1 MQEPIINEI
10 ESRYADFLR
19 LLIRMIEARA
29 DVTIPAGLEW
39 QNDGRALAAQFAFHL
54 HTIGLLNKG
63 SDLVVD
69 ALSARIVDHG
79 SVNVLAR
86 SAVEAYITYA
96 FIFTDPDPEVCR
108 FRHMAWQL
116 GGLIDRQ
123 RLTATSAE
131 TRIKQDAEKAL
142 VDALQSELITH
153 PLFSLLSPTEQKAF
167 RAGKWTGGRHRQELA
182 EAVGLHGEYF
192 RNFYHYL
199 CGYSHSSYAAALQVR
214 DAGSFE
220 VQRQLSTSI
229 LHSML
234 MVMAH
239 FMTRFASNDSSA
251 EQVLQASPDRIW
263 VERYCF
269 PADQFDGLYK
279 VAP

>member
-1 MQEPIINEI
+1 MQEPTVSEI

-19 LLIRMIEARA
+19 LLIRMIEARS
-29 DVTIPAGLEW
+29 DMTIPAGLEW

-54 HTIGLLNKG
+54 HTMGVLNVG
-63 SDLVVD
+63 STLVVD
-69 ALSARIVDHG
+69 GLSTRIVDHG

-86 SAVEAYITYA
+86 SAVEAYIAYA
-96 FIFTDPDPEVCR
+96 FIFGDPDTEVCR

-131 TRIKQDAEKAL
+131 TIKKQGVEKPL
-142 VDALQSELITH
+142 VDALLSELIVH
-153 PLFSLLSPTEQKAF
+153 PLFAKLSPTEQKAMKS
-167 RAGKWTGGRHRQELA
+167 GKWTGGRQRQEMA

-220 VQRQLSTSI
+220 VQRRLSTSI

-239 FMTRFASNDSSA
+239 FMTRFAASDESA
-251 EQVLQASPDRIW
+251 AHVLQASPNRMW
-263 VERYCF
+263 VERYRF
-269 PADQFDGLYK
+269 TADQFDGLYK
-279 VAP
+279 AAP